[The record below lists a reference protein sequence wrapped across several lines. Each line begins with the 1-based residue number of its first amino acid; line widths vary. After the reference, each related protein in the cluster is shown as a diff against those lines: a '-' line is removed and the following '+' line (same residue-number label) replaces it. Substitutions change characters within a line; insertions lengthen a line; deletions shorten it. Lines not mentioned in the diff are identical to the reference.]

1 MAEPLVTGTSRETG
15 ILSVSDLRLAGA
27 LGVSES
33 HPSSE
38 GSTLARPPGKGSPS
52 AKPGSRQT
60 PTASPPSPGAPVP
73 PMLCARRGHQNF
85 PGPGPPPGPWRPA
98 RAMVRGPQDRSWGQ
112 GAGGWRCRQCKR
124 WKDEILRATGTQP
137 PASSPRPPSLL
148 QPQCGVPRTC
158 PERSAL
164 APAWPSPP
172 GGPPCNSGCSDPA
185 AGPVPRSPQK
195 SACHARPPRPWFG
208 RRLCGWVNASR
219 LPKPLLWQEGTASAS
234 LNLATR

>member
-1 MAEPLVTGTSRETG
+1 MPHPGPSPSPEDWPLILWGAERTEPPPHWLRPRAPGCPHHPLAQAHNMAQPLVTGTSRETG

-38 GSTLARPPGKGSPS
+38 GSTLAPPPGKGSPS

-98 RAMVRGPQDRSWGQ
+98 RAMVRGPQDRSRGQ
-112 GAGGWRCRQCKR
+112 GAG
-124 WKDEILRATGTQP
+124 D
-137 PASSPRPPSLL
+137 
-148 QPQCGVPRTC
+148 V
-158 PERSAL
+158 
-164 APAWPSPP
+164 
-172 GGPPCNSGCSDPA
+172 
-185 AGPVPRSPQK
+185 
-195 SACHARPPRPWFG
+195 
-208 RRLCGWVNASR
+208 
-219 LPKPLLWQEGTASAS
+219 ASA
-234 LNLATR
+234 NDGRMRF